1 MPLTF
6 NGTNITS
13 VVFNGTNITTVIF
26 NGTTVFTSSTYSWV
40 WIDWNSSGFS
50 ADFYMSGG
58 ASTNE
63 DMAAQIQATYPAAS
77 NQGKYVE
84 YFSFATGY
92 FNLFYSTT

>member
-13 VVFNGTNITTVIF
+13 VVFNGTNITTVVF

-40 WIDWNSSGFS
+40 WIDWNSSGFP
-50 ADFYMSGG
+50 ADYFVSGG
-58 ASTNE
+58 ASTTP
-63 DMAAQIQATYPAAS
+63 DMAAEIQAAFPAAS
-77 NQGKYVE
+77 YPGAYVE